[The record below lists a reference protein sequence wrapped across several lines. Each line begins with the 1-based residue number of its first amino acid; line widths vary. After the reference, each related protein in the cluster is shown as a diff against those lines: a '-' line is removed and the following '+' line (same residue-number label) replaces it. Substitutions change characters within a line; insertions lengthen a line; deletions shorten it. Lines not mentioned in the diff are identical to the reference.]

1 MTSPTSC
8 PPSPGTRSKHIQN
21 ISDVL
26 VALTATDVTATSVVV
41 VVVDFT
47 TLLIPAALFTLS
59 VELKSLNPPNNAD
72 TRPRFQTRHLHRE
85 PAWPSPPTQPP
96 RQRVARW
103 EKDELSLRPVE
114 VLTFPLA
121 VDIKTEL

>member
-21 ISDVL
+21 ISPVL
-26 VALTATDVTATSVVV
+26 VALTATDVAATSVA
-41 VVVDFT
+41 VDFT

-72 TRPRFQTRHLHRE
+72 TRPRFPTRHLHRE